1 MIVLQ
6 TNHKNNIVV
15 TDCFAKGCN
24 GKKINVRDY
33 DFCETDTI
41 SSYGILRG
49 TGNFFKQ
56 SKNFYYI
63 DHGYLGASNRTFN
76 KEKTFLN
83 NFDGFFRVV
92 HNDFIGFK
100 SKNFDEKRL
109 ESLALDFKPIR
120 TSGDY
125 IVLSE
130 PSKYMIDFFNL
141 NNWVE
146 DTIKIIE
153 RYTDRKIFVHSKT
166 SEIPLDILL
175 DKAWAFVS
183 FQSTAGFKAMI
194 KGVPAHFTYQSL
206 EHINSLQEIEYGKI
220 DYEIFKDLSY
230 NQWTLKEFES
240 GEAWQYIS
248 SY

>member
-15 TDCFAKGCN
+15 TDSFAKGCN
-24 GKKINVRDY
+24 GNIVNVRDY
-33 DFCETDTI
+33 TFSEADII

-49 TGNFFKQ
+49 TGNFFKK
-56 SKNFYYI
+56 SKNYYYI
-63 DHGYLGASNRTFN
+63 DHGYLGASNRTFS
-76 KEKTFLN
+76 KDKTILK
-83 NFDGFFRVV
+83 NFNGFFRVV
-92 HNDFIGFK
+92 HNDFIGLK
-100 SKNFDEKRL
+100 LKNFDEKRL
-109 ESLALDFKPIR
+109 ENLALNFKPKR

-130 PSKYMIDFFNL
+130 PSAYMIDFFNL
-141 NNWVE
+141 NNWVKE
-146 DTIKIIE
+146 TIKNIE

-166 SEIPLDILL
+166 SEIPLDLLL
-175 DKAWAFVS
+175 DNAWAFVS
-183 FQSTAGFKAMI
+183 FQSTAGFKAML
-194 KGVPAHFTYQSL
+194 KGIPAHFTYKSL
-206 EHINSLQEIEYGKI
+206 EHINPLKEIEHGKI
-220 DYEIFKDLSY
+220 DYEIFKVLSY